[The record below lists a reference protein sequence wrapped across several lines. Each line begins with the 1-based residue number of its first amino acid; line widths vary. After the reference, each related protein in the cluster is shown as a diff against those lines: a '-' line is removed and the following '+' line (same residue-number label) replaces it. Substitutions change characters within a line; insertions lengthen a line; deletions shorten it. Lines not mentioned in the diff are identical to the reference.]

1 MKHRIT
7 LIIIILSICFSFKM
21 RAQESNHLMTF
32 TGGFTFAKS
41 YNLELGYH
49 YRPTHYFGVGGAVGL
64 WKTFSDFGDLLND
77 ISISTEDDYYYDD
90 YYYDDGNILRPYI
103 KASIMGFTPDLYKSD
118 DFNINIGLT
127 MHVMANPTF
136 TREIEYERPNGR
148 PEFIE
153 DFESRWYSWGGEL
166 GVNFYDEEFGIGLGY
181 SISTLELKTKID
193 IRRRAVTADRF
204 IHGIFLKLYFGI

>member
-1 MKHRIT
+1 MSEKIYDVVLRDVNKIYP
-7 LIIIILSICFSFKM
+7 
-21 RAQESNHLMTF
+21 N
-32 TGGFTFAKS
+32 GF
-41 YNLELGYH
+41 H
-49 YRPTHYFGVGGAVGL
+49 AV
-64 WKTFSDFGDLLND
+64 
-77 ISISTEDDYYYDD
+77 Y
-90 YYYDDGNILRPYI
+90 
-103 KASIMGFTPDLYKSD
+103 

-166 GVNFYDEEFGIGLGY
+166 GVNFYDDEFGIGLGY
-181 SISTLELKTKID
+181 SISSLELKTKID

-204 IHGIFLKLYFGI
+204 IHGIFIKLYFGI